1 MWEMKDILGVKFL
14 KYIWIS
20 TIAEN
25 AHVRFKANNKTL
37 WKWSIYWKHLL
48 KVFIEICINIS
59 IRLGRRENTQKC
71 AEATVV
77 MEK

>member
-1 MWEMKDILGVKFL
+1 MWEMKDILGIKFL

-25 AHVRFKANNKTL
+25 AHVRFNANNKTL
-37 WKWSIYWKHLL
+37 WKWSIYWKNN
-48 KVFIEICINIS
+48 ICINIS

-71 AEATVV
+71 AEAIVV